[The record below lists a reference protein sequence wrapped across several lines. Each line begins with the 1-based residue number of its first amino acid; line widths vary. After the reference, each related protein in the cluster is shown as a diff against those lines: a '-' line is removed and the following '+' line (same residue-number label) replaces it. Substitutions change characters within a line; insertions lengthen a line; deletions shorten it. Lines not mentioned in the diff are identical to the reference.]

1 MQYVTWD
8 QKWNTGIQV
17 IDAQHHR
24 IVHYINQLRDA
35 IQDDDRA
42 VVEEVLEDLVD
53 YTLSHF
59 AFEESLQEQA
69 EYEYFDEHKKTH
81 DRFAAQVSEYQNR
94 MAVGEDVA
102 RDLLDDLQDWLINH
116 ITHEDMNYVSVAKER
131 MPTFEKGWM
140 TKTLNRVFR

>member
-1 MQYVTWD
+1 MQHVTWN
-8 QKWNTGIQV
+8 QNWNTGIQV

-35 IQDDDRA
+35 IQDDDRT
-42 VVEEVLEDLVD
+42 VVEEVLDDLVD

-59 AFEESLQEQA
+59 AFEESLQAQA

-81 DRFAAQVSEYQNR
+81 DRFAGQVADYQAR
-94 MAVGEDVA
+94 VVAGEDVT

-116 ITHEDMNYVSVAKER
+116 ITHEDMNYVSVAKEK
-131 MPTFEKGWM
+131 MPAFEKGWVS
-140 TKTLNRVFR
+140 KTLQRVFR